1 LITLPQAAA
10 EKQRRK
16 DEKRAVAAGSDSN
29 DPEKS
34 PIPEDLDVDEK
45 DGQGFDGIMSLRAAA
60 IPKNKDNSIAV
71 KERIPAVP
79 VFPGPSTLR
88 DVVKKADVVLHVVDA
103 RDPIG
108 GMSDALSEAA
118 QGKLTVL
125 LNKAGVYDRSAGVQT
140 HMVLQTPCRENRS
153 YSGSHTYGHHI
164 RYCHSECHL
173 LSCPPGH
180 RLNRRTKMPSQC
192 PRTILWAL
200 LVFGHV

>member
-16 DEKRAVAAGSDSN
+16 DEKRAAAAGSDSN

-34 PIPEDLDVDEK
+34 PTPEDLDVDEK

-108 GMSDALSEAA
+108 GMSDALAEAA

-140 HMVLQTPCRENRS
+140 HWCCRHRAARIARTVARTPTDI
-153 YSGSHTYGHHI
+153 TYGTAIQSVICFH
-164 RYCHSECHL
+164 
-173 LSCPPGH
+173 
-180 RLNRRTKMPSQC
+180 
-192 PRTILWAL
+192 AL
-200 LVFGHV
+200 RDTV